1 MAIRNLFQDL
11 GQRVGR
17 GLMEVGGYDPMQQ
30 VSPEE
35 AAKRRSEGL
44 SALQRSLGRSA
55 AILSGDPRR
64 VQFAEQQMQMAEQ
77 EKKQEELNKQLNA
90 AIEQSNLP
98 QSQKDLFKKFDVQT
112 KSKIL
117 IETFQPKKEDIPV
130 DIRKLNELRL
140 LRSKFDENSPNYD
153 PTYTNEK
160 YKQEASILGVS
171 STLFDP
177 SKEKFITDYMKTIS
191 TQFKDSLGKPQYT
204 QEEARS
210 MAESMYESI
219 YGIDITTPKNLD
231 KSEDVIDLGTL
242 NEID

>member
-1 MAIRNLFQDL
+1 MAIGDFFKGL
-11 GQRVGR
+11 GQGYQR
-17 GLMEVGGYDPMQQ
+17 GLTEMGGYDPMQQ

-35 AAKRRSEGL
+35 AERRRQEGMQ
-44 SALQRSLGRSA
+44 ALQRSLGRA
-55 AILSGDPRR
+55 TAILSGDPRR
-64 VQFAEQQMQMAEQ
+64 MQLAEQQTQRAEQ
-77 EKKQEELNKQLNA
+77 EKKQEELNKKLDD
-90 AIEQSNLP
+90 AIDKSNLP

-117 IETFQPKKEDIPV
+117 IETSQPKKEDIPV

-153 PTYTNEK
+153 PTYTEEK

-219 YGIDITTPKNLD
+219 YGIDIKTPKNLD